1 MTGIWNLIFAVLAA
15 AATAFAALHAV
26 HMLQL
31 ESYQGNMYLKWLRRA
46 GKSDALTA
54 LLLGVMAFFLHTAWI
69 FFVEI
74 QPMFAQFLWYGGDA
88 AFIAAMLYIGFSDR
102 KLPAKKPLVFTG
114 RVKRML
120 ACLFV
125 LAFLFHMNL
134 FLPFP
139 VLDLGSVLILNL
151 LRYLP
156 GILLPLFVLL
166 AHIVM
171 LPAENGIKRWYFND
185 ARRKLA
191 ARGDLIKVGITGSY
205 GKTSTKFILGTL
217 LQEEWNTLVTP
228 SSFNTP
234 MGITRVIRE
243 QLTPEH
249 KAFVAEMG
257 ARYKGDISELC
268 RLVQPRYGIVTAVG
282 RQHLETFGSYEA
294 VIETKSELLR
304 ALPKDGAAFLNGDNP
319 DCRRMYDECALPNK
333 FLFGLTGDDLYLKAE
348 EIEVSPA
355 GSTFTLVTREGER
368 VRCATQL
375 MGKHNIANITGAA
388 ALAKYLGVSMELIAI
403 AIEKLEPV
411 EHRLQ
416 LIHGQGGLTVIDDAF
431 NANPSGTEAALE
443 VLKSFAPARRVIVT
457 PGMIEL
463 GPEEEQLNEAFGRGI
478 AGAADIAILVGKAR
492 VEPIRR
498 GLLDAGF
505 PQECI
510 VQVQSLREATDRLPL
525 YTVPGGVVLFENDLP
540 DNYDNA

>member
-15 AATAFAALHAV
+15 GATAFAALRCV

-31 ESYQGNMYLKWLRRA
+31 ESYQGNMYLKWLKRA
-46 GKSDALTA
+46 GQSDLLTA

-69 FFVEI
+69 FFVES
-74 QPMFAQFLWYGGDA
+74 QPLFAGILWYAADA
-88 AFIAAMLYIGFSDR
+88 AYIAAMLYIGFSD
-102 KLPAKKPLVFTG
+102 KKQPAKKPLVFTG
-114 RVKRML
+114 RVKRLL
-120 ACLFV
+120 ACVAL
-125 LAFLFHMNL
+125 LAFVFHMNL
-134 FLPFP
+134 FLAFQ
-139 VLDLGSVLILNL
+139 VLDLGSVALLNL

-156 GILLPLFVLL
+156 GILLPLLVLA

-171 LPAENGIKRWYFND
+171 LPVENAVKRWYFND
-185 ARRKLA
+185 ARNKLA
-191 ARGDLIKVGITGSY
+191 QRKDLIKVGITGSY

-257 ARYKGDISELC
+257 ARYKGDIEELC
-268 RLVQPRYGIVTAVG
+268 RLVQPKYGIITAVG
-282 RQHLETFGSYEA
+282 RQHLETFGSFET
-294 VIETKSELLR
+294 VINTKSELLR
-304 ALPKDGAAFLNGDNP
+304 ALPADGAAFINGDNP
-319 DCRRMYDECALPNK
+319 DCRRMYEECALKNK
-333 FLFGLTGDDLYLKAE
+333 FLFGLCGDDLYLKAE

-355 GSTFTLVTREGER
+355 GSTFTLVTGDGER

-375 MGKHNIANITGAA
+375 LGKHNIANITGAA

-403 AIEKLEPV
+403 GIEKLAPV

-431 NANPSGTEAALE
+431 NANPSGTKAALE
-443 VLKSFAPARRVIVT
+443 VLGSFAPARRIVVT

-463 GPEEEQLNEAFGRGI
+463 GQEEEALNEEFGRDI
-478 AGAADIAILVGKAR
+478 ASAADIAILVGKAR
-492 VEPIRR
+492 VESIRR
-498 GLLDAGF
+498 GLLGAGF
-505 PQECI
+505 AENCI
-510 VQVQSLREATDRLPL
+510 VQAQSLQDATDRLPL
-525 YTVPGGVVLFENDLP
+525 YTAPGSVVLFENDLP
-540 DNYDNA
+540 DNYDKA